1 MIEETIALAEAK
13 LSELQ
18 GAIDSG
24 EHSTNANKLSELCD
38 ALIAQQQEIER
49 LYDRWQHLESMQKA
63 LVK

>member
-1 MIEETIALAEAK
+1 MIAQAETK
-13 LSELQ
+13 LSEIQ

-38 ALIAQQQEIER
+38 ALIAQQQEVER

-63 LVK
+63 LGK